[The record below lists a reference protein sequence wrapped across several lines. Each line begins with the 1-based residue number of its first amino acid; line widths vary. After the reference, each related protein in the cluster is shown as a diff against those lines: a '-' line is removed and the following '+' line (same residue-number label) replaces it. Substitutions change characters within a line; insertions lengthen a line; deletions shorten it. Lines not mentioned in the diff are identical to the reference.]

1 MKKIT
6 LIIIVLACIT
16 GNAQVLNQ
24 PANWPNPNWTLTG
37 SYSSSTANL
46 EGDPTISSNFSYDD
60 NENGFGIISQI
71 SAESPIIDLTT
82 AHTTGE
88 NWITVTVDY
97 RYNNQILD
105 DLELQYWNTDTSTWV
120 TWYSFDTD
128 TPNVYIN
135 HYCNAPSV
143 SFTSDVL
150 DITNFTA
157 TQLSGF
163 RYRFY
168 FNDNNGW
175 VKGFCFDSP
184 TIYSEAPPSC
194 MALDINNITITNI
207 TDTSVSINW
216 LAGVS
221 NETSWEVVVLPQG
234 TGEPANYGN
243 GITVNTTPSVTYP
256 NLLENTAYD
265 IYIAA
270 HCGAGGYSY
279 WVGPVNFT
287 TLLTPPTPPSGVNCT
302 TNAPSYIFVE
312 EFDEPGNWTGALNT
326 GNGSWEIPDGSTTSN
341 TGPETAYSGAHY
353 MNFEASGPSGVTA
366 SIISPLID
374 FTGATGAIE
383 LSFYMYAYG
392 SGMGTLNVGV
402 GTSPTGPF
410 TNEFTWTGS
419 YQTNST
425 GNWIP
430 VGIDLTAYTNQS
442 IYLQFKQSTLSGAN
456 SYIGDIAIDYL
467 RVEACGNFCI
477 APNTFTTDNVTNT
490 SATISWIP
498 NNNETSW
505 NYSIQPAGNGTPTG
519 MGTPVTGSIPQI
531 TLTELLPD
539 TNYELY
545 IKPNCGNGFYG
556 VWSAP
561 HTFTTAIQTDFIINC
576 ANGPTQ
582 ISYCYTNND
591 TTTFSFTSSDG
602 ITPLHVLFTAGTTQ
616 TGQDQVIIT
625 DGNGNNLYAGYGLSG
640 NGDLT
645 NLEIFATTPTLT
657 VAVNSNNINS
667 CESGEQTTPW
677 EFQVNCLTCLNTEID
692 FNVVSDCNFENYT
705 YQFYIETFIID
716 MGNTNS
722 LTITDNQGSSINNIT
737 ATGTY
742 ILGPFNL
749 GTEVVVTVTNDED
762 ANCITN
768 SNVLTLNECTP
779 EFNPLCGTISAG
791 DDTTYYCTDS
801 GVALEASFIAP
812 GNSTSTYYINSTA
825 CSVDTS
831 GGTPITV
838 LTDDDYSDVIDLGFN
853 FCFFGNTYNQA
864 VVGPNGILNFNTDL
878 ANTFLPYGFSESL
891 PNSSLPT
898 NAIYGVYHDTNPV
911 NCGSIEY
918 MTSGTAPNRK
928 FILNFIGVC
937 HYSCSS
943 LTSTT
948 QIVLHESTN
957 AIEINIINK
966 PSCLTWNEGN
976 SIAGIQD
983 STGTLAYTPPG
994 RNTGG
999 WSAQNEYW
1007 MFTPA
1012 GTPNYSFEWFEGT
1025 TSLGSSTDITVYP
1038 STTTTYTAQ
1047 VNYTLCDGSTASITD
1062 DVIITVDN
1070 TTVPDAF
1077 TLESATELT
1086 PVTINNAGQIG
1097 DSAYNFSAYTPDN
1110 LEPIPSC
1117 FTNGISASGWYS
1129 FVAPEYGEVTINA
1142 YVPGTDHVA
1151 LAVYDATGAICTNL
1165 PTYNTEIACEAES
1178 NTIVFTGENALT
1190 ENSTYFIQVAN
1201 TPNNVATYGIE
1212 VVNMNTAKNED
1223 ITRSTFKYY
1232 PNPVNQN
1239 ILYIE
1244 AEQAI
1249 ETIEVYNMLGQTLIQ
1264 QMPNTTKTDIN
1275 MQNLAKGQYFVKVTV
1290 GNNSKVVQ
1298 IIKE

>member
-6 LIIIVLACIT
+6 FLLLFLIGIT
-16 GNAQVLNQ
+16 GQAQILNQ

-37 SYSSSTANL
+37 IYSSSTANL
-46 EGDPTISSNFSYDD
+46 EANPTISSNFSYDD
-60 NENGFGIISQI
+60 NENGFGLSSLI

-82 AHTTGE
+82 AHTSGE
-88 NWITVTVDY
+88 NWITVIVDY
-97 RYNNQILD
+97 RYNEQVID

-120 TWYSFDTD
+120 TWHSFDTD

-143 SFTSDVL
+143 SFTSDIL

-168 FNDNNGW
+168 FNDNGGW

-234 TGEPANYGN
+234 TGEPTNYGS
-243 GITVNTTPSVTYP
+243 GLSVSLTPTITYP
-256 NLLENTAYD
+256 GLSENTPYD

-270 HCGAGGYSY
+270 DCGSGDYSY

-287 TLLTPPTPPSGVNCT
+287 TLLTPPTPPSGVTCT
-302 TNAPSYIFVE
+302 ANSASYIFLE
-312 EFDEPGNWTGALNT
+312 EFNEPGNWTGALNT
-326 GNGSWEIPDGSTTSN
+326 GNGSWEIPNGSVTQN

-353 MNFEASGPSGVTA
+353 MNFEATGASGVTA
-366 SIISPLID
+366 SIVSPAID
-374 FTGATGAIE
+374 LTGATGDIE

-392 SGMGTLNVGV
+392 AQMGTLEVAVGM
-402 GTSPTGPF
+402 SPSGPF
-410 TNEFTWTGS
+410 TNVFTWVGQ
-419 YQTNST
+419 YQTSSNE
-425 GNWIP
+425 NWIP
-430 VGIDLTAYTNQS
+430 VGIDLTSYTNQS
-442 IYLQFKQSTLSGAN
+442 IYLQFKQTAPNSGYNAN
-456 SYIGDIAIDYL
+456 GDMAIDYL
-467 RVEACGNFCI
+467 RVQTCGEFCI
-477 APNTFTTDNVTNT
+477 PPFTFNLDNITDITAN
-490 SATISWIP
+490 ISWVP
-498 NNNETSW
+498 NSNETSW
-505 NYSIQPAGNGTPTG
+505 LFFVQIAGSGPPIGTGAT
-519 MGTPVTGSIPQI
+519 VTGSDPQLFI
-531 TLTELLPD
+531 DGLSAD
-539 TNYELY
+539 TSYELY
-545 IKPNCGNGFYG
+545 IMPDCGDGFYG
-556 VWSAP
+556 QWSAP
-561 HTFTTAIQTDFIINC
+561 YTFTTPVKTDYIVDC
-576 ANGPTQ
+576 SSGTTD
-582 ISYCYTNND
+582 ISYCYSNND
-591 TTTFSFTSSDG
+591 TTTFTFTSSDG
-602 ITPLHVLFTAGTTQ
+602 VTPLDLLFTSGTI
-616 TGQDQVIIT
+616 QVIFDMITIT
-625 DGNGNNLYAGYGLSG
+625 DGNGNNLYTGYGN
-640 NGDLT
+640 NGDLS
-645 NLEIFATTPTLT
+645 NLDIHATTPTISVT
-657 VAVNSNNINS
+657 INSDPLNS

-677 EFQVNCLTCLNTEID
+677 EFQVSCSTCSIQTVDYNIISTDCDNENEIYEFLID
-692 FNVVSDCNFENYT
+692 VHIS
-705 YQFYIETFIID
+705 D
-716 MGNTNS
+716 MGGANS
-722 LTITDNQGSSINNIT
+722 ITLSDNQGSLITNIT
-737 ATGTY
+737 TTGTY
-742 ILGPFNL
+742 TLGPYNL
-749 GTEVVVTVTNDED
+749 GTEVIASIINDNDPNCTISSPILTTND
-762 ANCITN
+762 C
-768 SNVLTLNECTP
+768 SPV
-779 EFNPLCGTISAG
+779 FNPLCETISAG
-791 DDTTYYCTDS
+791 DDATYNCTDS
-801 GVALEASFIAP
+801 GITLEASFITS
-812 GNSTSTYYINSTA
+812 GNSTSTYYINSTD

-831 GGTPITV
+831 EGTTNTLPI
-838 LTDDDYSDVIDLGFN
+838 DDYYSDIIDIGFN

-864 VVGPNGILNFNTDL
+864 VVGPNGILSFNTNLAGTDL
-878 ANTFLPYGFSESL
+878 TWFFSQEI
-891 PNSSLPT
+891 PNPNLPT
-898 NAIYGVYHDTNPV
+898 NAIFGVFQDINPSF
-911 NCGSIEY
+911 CGSIEY
-918 MTSGTAPNRK
+918 TTSGTAPNRK
-928 FILNFIGVC
+928 FKLNFIDVC
-937 HYSCSS
+937 HFSCSN

-957 AIEINIINK
+957 AIDINIINK
-966 PSCLTWNEGN
+966 PDCSWNSGN

-994 RNTGG
+994 RNTSA
-999 WSAQNEYW
+999 WSAQNEFW
-1007 MFTPA
+1007 RFVPA
-1012 GTPNYSFEWFEGT
+1012 GSANYTFEWFEGT
-1025 TSLGSSTDITVYP
+1025 TSLGTSTDITVYP
-1038 STTTTYTAQ
+1038 SATTTYTAQ
-1047 VNYTLCDGSTASITD
+1047 VNYTLCDGSIASITD
-1062 DVIITVDN
+1062 DVTITVDN

-1077 TLESATELT
+1077 TLENATELT

-1151 LAVYDATGAICTNL
+1151 LAVYDATSAICTNL
-1165 PTYNTEIACEAES
+1165 PTYNTEIACEAGS

-1201 TPNNVATYGIE
+1201 TPNNVTTYGIE

-1249 ETIEVYNMLGQTLIQ
+1249 ETIEVYNMLGQILIQ
-1264 QMPNTTKTDIN
+1264 QIPNTTKTDIN

-1298 IIKE
+1298 IMKE